1 MLKPN
6 VLARAVALALVFP
19 GLALAELEISGEA
32 KIEYDMFTKDGLVT
46 GAPEPHDAWDPLKS
60 EASLKLFI
68 NSDVG
73 EESAFHAELLFADD
87 GEAASDRLGGGEAY
101 TQYEIL
107 REFYFDTSAGGW
119 DLRLGKQQVVW
130 GTADGIKL
138 LDIINPTDFR
148 ELNQNVSED
157 ARIPVWMIN
166 AERDFDSGANIQFI
180 VSEAQPNFIAGLDKD
195 GDSGA
200 PFIFKGV
207 DTITGKTNGFLN
219 IARDMGKTS
228 GVFQTLLGMGGLT
241 SLNGGPMAL
250 TTVAGF
256 TSLGTGA
263 PFPDFNQV
271 GASLLTPP
279 TIDLNGDGIPEAITT
294 DAFGDGS
301 NIIQFASPSTLP
313 NPSDPNFP
321 NDTGSINNALIKAV
335 FLPFMNGL
343 QNGNNVLNAAA
354 NTSGD
359 LLNNF
364 TVYMGQL
371 QTAFANGVGIDFDQD
386 GNEDIDN
393 ATIGTALNAL
403 FTQMNSN
410 VLGALSMQGVDT
422 TDPNQVAG
430 ALSQA
435 SGMTVAA
442 ADVTGVTQV
451 YQQAVQAVAIE
462 GMKQSFFSN
471 STTNQF
477 DGTLSPDNPTSAFDL
492 MANTAFATFTGF
504 IGMKTDYRRD
514 YDTDPFSDTN
524 LAFRYKNSTD
534 SGTNF
539 SLNYAYRLDSN
550 PYVEM
555 HWENQ
560 TGDTLSVQEIP
571 VAIDALGQPL
581 DFNQDGVI
589 DNPNPKAVDVNMV
602 LLFNPDGT
610 PFDSQNGMNPATLVF
625 EEKLNRVS
633 TFGASFDTAID
644 TESVPVVVRG
654 EFSYDVATKQP
665 VIDKAKLAVGDL
677 VGALKMEDADMFK
690 YVLGVDVTVMTNL
703 LVSTQLIQFYNLD
716 YIDEKRTCN
725 AASGVQFDCSRYTG
739 DFTSMHLSNGLKK
752 GDEVE
757 TFISFFLSKPFG
769 SDGEHRWNNILIAE
783 NDGGYWDRFDVEYS
797 FNDDMIGTVEY
808 NKYWGDENTMFGQ
821 FENSSNLQLGFKY
834 IF

>member
-6 VLARAVALALVFP
+6 LLAKAVALALVLP
-19 GLALAELEISGEA
+19 GVALAELEISGEA
-32 KIEYDMFTKDGLVT
+32 KIEYDLFTEDGTVT
-46 GAPEPHDAWDPLKS
+46 GALEPHDAGDALKT

-68 NSDVG
+68 NADVG

-87 GEAASDRLGGGEAY
+87 GEAASDRLEGGESY

-107 REFYFDTSAGGW
+107 REFYFDTMAGGW
-119 DLRLGKQQVVW
+119 SLRLGKQQVVW

-157 ARIPVWMIN
+157 SRIPVWMIN

-195 GDSGA
+195 GDTGA

-207 DTITGKTNGFLN
+207 DTITGKTHGFLN
-219 IARDMGKTS
+219 IASDMGKTS
-228 GVFQTLLGMGGLT
+228 GVFQTLLAMGGLT
-241 SLNGGPMAL
+241 GLNNGPMAL
-250 TTVAGF
+250 TTVSQF
-256 TSLGTGA
+256 TSFGTGA
-263 PFPDFNQV
+263 PYPDFNQL
-271 GASLLTPP
+271 GGLLLTPP
-279 TIDLNGDGIPEAITT
+279 TIDLDGDGTPEAIST

-301 NIIQFASPSTLP
+301 NIIQFASPSTLV
-313 NPSDPNFP
+313 DPN
-321 NDTGSINNALIKAV
+321 NSLVKAI

-343 QNGNNVLNAAA
+343 QNGNNVLSAAA

-364 TVYMGQL
+364 VGYMGNL
-371 QTAFANGVGIDFDQD
+371 QTAYMNGVGIDFDGD
-386 GNEDIDN
+386 GTEDIDN
-393 ATIGTALNAL
+393 ATIGTALGEL
-403 FTQMNSN
+403 FNQMNTS

-430 ALSQA
+430 ALTQA
-435 SGMTVAA
+435 SGTTVTA
-442 ADVTGVTQV
+442 ADVTGMTQV
-451 YQQAVQAVAIE
+451 YQQAVQAVAIA
-462 GMKQSFFSN
+462 GMQQSFFSN
-471 STTNQF
+471 SASNQF
-477 DGTLSPDNPTSAFDL
+477 DGTLSPDDPTSAFDY
-492 MANTAFATFTGF
+492 MGNTAFATFSGF

-514 YDTDPFSDTN
+514 YDTDPFSESN
-524 LAFRYKNSTD
+524 LAFRYKNSTEG
-534 SGTNF
+534 GTNF

-550 PYVEM
+550 PYVEL
-555 HWENQ
+555 HWEN
-560 TGDTLSVQEIP
+560 TSGDTLGVLEQP

-581 DFNQDGVI
+581 DFDQDGTI
-589 DNPNPKAVDVNMV
+589 DNPNPKAGDVTLV
-602 LLFNPDGT
+602 LLTNPDGT
-610 PFDSQNGMNPATLVF
+610 LFDSQNGMNPATLVF
-625 EEKLNRVS
+625 EEKLNRIS

-654 EFSYDVATKQP
+654 EFSYDVGTKQP
-665 VIDKAKLAVGDL
+665 VIDKSKLAVGNL
-677 VGALKMEDADMFK
+677 TGALKMEDADMFK

-716 YIDEKRTCN
+716 YIDE
-725 AASGVQFDCSRYTG
+725 GDRYTG
-739 DFTSMHLSNGLKK
+739 DFTSMHLTNGLKK

-769 SDGEHRWNNILIAE
+769 SDGQHRWNNILIAE

-797 FNDDMIGTVEY
+797 FNDEMIGTVEY

-821 FENSSNLQLGFKY
+821 FEKSSNLQLGFKY